1 MTDHIV
7 FCSGPMFSVGDLWEQ
22 YNIAAVLEAGGFGTY
37 LAPRDGVEIAK
48 MMGLLQDPEVWSQ
61 QGQEMLYIILK
72 VGYAQDIYQLLG
84 RCSSLVFNMDGRVPD
99 GGSIVEVTTAYAAGL
114 PLVIYKTTP
123 VTLFGGVDNPML
135 QGLSTT
141 WEYAHN
147 TATIVPALLK
157 RIEAQSHNSYTY
169 TPPPNVSLVMEVG
182 AMTADAGSEL
192 RRYLSGI
199 SNAPNAKAAL
209 EAGQKLI
216 EWSKTNKAYQAAF
229 GASAVM

>member
-48 MMGLLQDPEVWSQ
+48 MMDMLQDPQVWSQ
-61 QGQEMLYIILK
+61 KGQEMLYIILK

-99 GGSIVEVTTAYAAGL
+99 GGSIVEVTTAYAAGM

-123 VTLFGGVDNPML
+123 VTLFGGVDNPMI
-135 QGLSTT
+135 QGLSTN
-141 WEYAHN
+141 WDYVHD
-147 TATIVPALLK
+147 TASIVPALLK
-157 RIEAQSHNSYTY
+157 RIEAQSQNGYVY

-182 AMTADAGSEL
+182 AMTADPSSDLHKRLDA
-192 RRYLSGI
+192 I
-199 SNAPNAKAAL
+199 SNAPNEKAAL
-209 EAGQKLI
+209 EAGEELI
-216 EWSKTNKAYQAAF
+216 EWAKSNKAYQAAF
-229 GASAVM
+229 GGSAPT